1 MNDAAIQTGCGPV
14 DELLGGG
21 FERGTVT
28 QLYGP
33 PAAGKTNLALSAAV
47 ETAATGGTVVYIDT
61 EGVSVDRFDQLLS
74 ARVGTDGAVAGDRDR
89 DPNSNPTLDPDPDE
103 LESGTEPTM
112 ERDTGPKSKSHPE
125 RDTDTTGDT
134 HPDIETVASRIVIE
148 DALDFEEQAEAVR
161 DAEEFAER
169 ADLIV
174 LDSATGF
181 YRLERTGE
189 GSDGEALRSVTR
201 QVTHLLSLARKHEL
215 AVVLTNQV
223 FADPDS
229 DRTRALGGN
238 TLEHWTGVV
247 LRLERFRGGKRR
259 AMLEKHRSKPAGES
273 AQFRIT
279 DAGIEGDG
287 ERGRH

>member
-1 MNDAAIQTGCGPV
+1 MPTRTVTDEAIPTGCGPV

-47 ETAATGGTVVYIDT
+47 QTAVDGGTAVYIDT
-61 EGVSVDRFDQLLS
+61 EGVSVDRFQQLLEATVETQS
-74 ARVGTDGAVAGDRDR
+74 PRTDGTRDA
-89 DPNSNPTLDPDPDE
+89 DAAD
-103 LESGTEPTM
+103 
-112 ERDTGPKSKSHPE
+112 
-125 RDTDTTGDT
+125 
-134 HPDIETVASRIVIE
+134 DIEAVASRIVIE
-148 DALDFEEQAEAVR
+148 DALDFDEQAEAVR

-169 ADLIV
+169 AELIV

-181 YRLERTGE
+181 YRLERTADGDE
-189 GSDGEALRSVTR
+189 GEALRSVTR
-201 QVTHLLSLARKHEL
+201 QVTHLLSLARKHDL

-223 FADPDS
+223 FSDPDS
-229 DRTRALGGN
+229 DRTKGLGGN
-238 TLEHWTGVV
+238 TLEHWTGTV

-259 AMLEKHRSKPAGES
+259 ATLEKHRSKPAGQS

-279 DAGIEGDG
+279 DTGLEGED
-287 ERGRH
+287 ETVRS

>member
-1 MNDAAIQTGCGPV
+1 MTDEAISTGCGPV

-47 ETAATGGTVVYIDT
+47 ETAVDGGTVVYIDT
-61 EGVSVDRFDQLLS
+61 EGISVDRFQQLLEATVDDGP
-74 ARVGTDGAVAGDRDR
+74 ARAPDGDGVEA
-89 DPNSNPTLDPDPDE
+89 
-103 LESGTEPTM
+103 
-112 ERDTGPKSKSHPE
+112 
-125 RDTDTTGDT
+125 
-134 HPDIETVASRIVIE
+134 VASRIVIE
-148 DALDFEEQAEAVR
+148 DALDFDEQAEAVR

-181 YRLERTGE
+181 YRLERTADGDE
-189 GSDGEALRSVTR
+189 GEALRSVTR

-223 FADPDS
+223 FSDPDS
-229 DRTRALGGN
+229 DRTRGLGGN
-238 TLEHWTGVV
+238 TLEHWTGTVV
-247 LRLERFRGGKRR
+247 RLERFRGGNRR
-259 AMLEKHRSKPAGES
+259 ATLEKHRSRPAGES
-273 AQFRIT
+273 VQFRIT
-279 DAGIEGDG
+279 ETGLEGAD
-287 ERGRH
+287 EP

>member
-1 MNDAAIQTGCGPV
+1 MNDAALPTGCGPV

-47 ETAATGGTVVYIDT
+47 ETAVEGGTVVYIDT
-61 EGVSVDRFDQLLS
+61 EGVSVDRFDQLLT
-74 ARVGTDGAVAGDRDR
+74 ARVGNTGAGTDTATDSDTPVARDGG
-89 DPNSNPTLDPDPDE
+89 PGPGPGT
-103 LESGTEPTM
+103 LES
-112 ERDTGPKSKSHPE
+112 DLDSS
-125 RDTDTTGDT
+125 DTDPT
-134 HPDIETVASRIVIE
+134 PDVETVASRIVIE

-189 GSDGEALRSVTR
+189 GNDGEALRSVTR
-201 QVTHLLSLARKHEL
+201 QVTHLLSLARKYDL

-223 FADPDS
+223 FSDPES

-247 LRLERFRGGKRR
+247 LRLDRFRGGKRR
-259 AMLEKHRSKPAGES
+259 ATLEKHRSKPVGES
-273 AQFRIT
+273 SQFRIT
-279 DAGIEGDG
+279 DSGVEGG
-287 ERGRH
+287 AEPASR

>member
-1 MNDAAIQTGCGPV
+1 MTDEAISTGCGPV

-47 ETAATGGTVVYIDT
+47 ETAVEGGTAVYIDT
-61 EGVSVDRFDQLLS
+61 EGVSVDRFQQLLEATVES
-74 ARVGTDGAVAGDRDR
+74 QSPRTDGTRDGDV
-89 DPNSNPTLDPDPDE
+89 PD
-103 LESGTEPTM
+103 
-112 ERDTGPKSKSHPE
+112 
-125 RDTDTTGDT
+125 
-134 HPDIETVASRIVIE
+134 DIEAVASRIVIE

-169 ADLIV
+169 AELIV

-181 YRLERTGE
+181 YRLERTADGDE
-189 GSDGEALRSVTR
+189 GEALRSVTR
-201 QVTHLLSLARKHEL
+201 QVTHLLSLARKHDL

-229 DRTRALGGN
+229 DRTKGLGGN
-238 TLEHWTGVV
+238 TLEHWTGTV

-259 AMLEKHRSKPAGES
+259 ATLEKHRSKPAGQS

-279 DAGIEGDG
+279 DRGLEGGD
-287 ERGRH
+287 ETVRS